1 MSLFQ
6 DLVEAIPALTPE
18 DFNPISGSILLQDD
32 SDGKSAFI
40 AKWEYSEPIPDG
52 FKLGKQHNL
61 YRL

>member
-1 MSLFQ
+1 MSLFN

-32 SDGKSAFI
+32 SDGKGAFI

-52 FKLGKQHNL
+52 FKLGK
-61 YRL
+61 